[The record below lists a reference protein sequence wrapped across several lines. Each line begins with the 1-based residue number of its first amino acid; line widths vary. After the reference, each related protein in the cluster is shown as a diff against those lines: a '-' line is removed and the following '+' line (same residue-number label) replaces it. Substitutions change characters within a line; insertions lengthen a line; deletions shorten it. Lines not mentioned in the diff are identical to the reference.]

1 MVCSDNQEEIG
12 GYKSLAEY
20 MGATVEEVEEPVEAT
35 RSRNLQRCFNPHGPV
50 PFGDASHVK
59 IQRVGRPTNDQKS
72 VCSRAN
78 NTLAEGE
85 AAIVR
90 FIRGRGRAE
99 GGVRCHRTER
109 SGAPDALA
117 ADRRYIASPGK
128 VSPAGFAGSATL
140 DLNQGRMPT
149 IRCR

>member
-85 AAIVR
+85 AARVP
-90 FIRGRGRAE
+90 FIRGSGGILIKAHEDRFVGRRINKNSPILSLSE
-99 GGVRCHRTER
+99 N
-109 SGAPDALA
+109 
-117 ADRRYIASPGK
+117 RRLLRILSR
-128 VSPAGFAGSATL
+128 L
-140 DLNQGRMPT
+140 
-149 IRCR
+149 IEIE